1 MELQS
6 YASYKNI
13 NCGGLIYWLTS
24 CFESALNK
32 EMLCYCFF
40 KAVLFFFQK
49 CFHKTPSSWL
59 YTSPLVLVFLLGIC
73 WLLGEIR
80 VSEMHC
86 SCGMQRCAQ
95 QQSNGQ
101 LFVVKDVGREG
112 QSEKV
117 QEAFYTEINIIKFAG
132 F

>member
-1 MELQS
+1 MVV
-6 YASYKNI
+6 YFTF
-13 NCGGLIYWLTS
+13 GFG
-24 CFESALNK
+24 F
-32 EMLCYCFF
+32 
-40 KAVLFFFQK
+40 
-49 CFHKTPSSWL
+49 
-59 YTSPLVLVFLLGIC
+59 FLLGIC

-86 SCGMQRCAQ
+86 SCGMQKCAQ

-101 LFVVKDVGREG
+101 LFVVNDLGRES

-117 QEAFYTEINIIKFAG
+117 QGTFYSKINIIKFAG